1 METRCGGV
9 GPMRAESRGRP
20 KSHYDK
26 VQLIFEEEEE
36 KTSMLPV
43 VVNKKK
49 EALRKRKH

>member
-1 METRCGGV
+1 
-9 GPMRAESRGRP
+9 MRAESRGRP